1 MPRSMPTFES
11 LLQESLPWIDER
23 FAKDGR
29 PIHERPFA
37 ATQVIIEF
45 FVVEIE
51 GDTKDNYLTKPWF
64 VGFFDPVL
72 KWYERRYGRALLAS
86 PQSRSVGLVHYFD
99 SPITFRVALVL
110 NEPGDDGTTWVRFPK
125 EVLSTEDPLTWLNAA
140 PPINVIPD
148 KRREKLR
155 ASICTVADLLRGIN
169 NDLNTADLGKSA
181 GRSLVGTV
189 LKHLDKAATD
199 GASHDPQTVAL
210 GVWELQMA
218 CEKTMKAFVSQA
230 GAAYPETH
238 DLRALHRLAN
248 GSGDRTAEAKQ
259 FVSALPSER
268 RVLAWR
274 YSELAPPTPA
284 EFFRFSLATLR
295 LVALYASRMPRKYV
309 FKNFAVQLKKPP
321 WQ

>member
-1 MPRSMPTFES
+1 MPLSKPTLES

-23 FAKDGR
+23 FAKNGR

-45 FVVEIE
+45 FVVEIK

-64 VGFFDPVL
+64 VAFFDPIL
-72 KWYERRYGRALLAS
+72 MWYERRYGRALLTY
-86 PQSRSVGLVHYFD
+86 PQSQTVGLVHYFD

-110 NEPGDDGTTWVRFPK
+110 NEPGDEGTTWVRFPK
-125 EVLSTEDPLTWLNAA
+125 EVLPTEDPLTWLDAA
-140 PPINVIPD
+140 PPINVMPD

-155 ASICTVADLLRGIN
+155 ASICMVAALIRGIN

-181 GRSLVGTV
+181 GRSLVSTV

-238 DLRALHRLAN
+238 DLRVLHRLAN

-259 FVSALPSER
+259 FVSALPSEG
-268 RVLAWR
+268 RVMAWR
-274 YSELAPPTPA
+274 YSELAPPTPTD
-284 EFFRFSLATLR
+284 FFRFYLATLR
-295 LVALYASRMPRKYV
+295 LVALYASRMSRKHI
-309 FKNFAVQLKKPP
+309 FKNFAFQLRKPP